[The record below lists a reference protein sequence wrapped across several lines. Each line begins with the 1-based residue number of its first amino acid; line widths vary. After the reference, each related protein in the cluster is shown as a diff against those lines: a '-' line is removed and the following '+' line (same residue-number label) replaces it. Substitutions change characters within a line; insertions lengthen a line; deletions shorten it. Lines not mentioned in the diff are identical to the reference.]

1 MAYEK
6 KRGVAPFFQARLKR
20 ADMDTL
26 LVWSERVLTCATL
39 DEVVGK

>member
-1 MAYEK
+1 MRK
-6 KRGVAPFFQARLKR
+6 NGGCPFFQARLKR

-39 DEVVGK
+39 DEVLGK